1 MNNVFVLFWIQ
12 ESASMT
18 YWCKHLC
25 WGAARLN
32 QKPSSLNDTHSGKD
46 RRSATSRSPWLCS
59 SAPPPD
65 SAVGKVNCGGAQGR
79 DHPLRHLG
87 LWWSDKRRALP
98 AAAGPQRGW
107 GLPTGVKAVPAWGQR
122 DPLRPL
128 PASATHSP
136 GRGPLQSAWNQAW
149 RAAAGGRPGQISV
162 PSDAMGTAGCGDL
175 RAKRRT
181 LRNSPWAALHLP
193 HKKSPALPP
202 QNLVKPS
209 GKPFPPPPPP
219 QQPDCRAALPA

>member
-1 MNNVFVLFWIQ
+1 MEQMNNVFVLFWIQ

-87 LWWSDKRRALP
+87 LWWSDKRRALL

-107 GLPTGVKAVPAWGQR
+107 GLPTGVKAVPAWGAEGSAQAAPGISHAQPWQR
-122 DPLRPL
+122 PFAERLK
-128 PASATHSP
+128 P
-136 GRGPLQSAWNQAW
+136 GLACSSWGQAG
-149 RAAAGGRPGQISV
+149 A
-162 PSDAMGTAGCGDL
+162 DL
-175 RAKRRT
+175 RSK
-181 LRNSPWAALHLP
+181 
-193 HKKSPALPP
+193 
-202 QNLVKPS
+202 
-209 GKPFPPPPPP
+209 
-219 QQPDCRAALPA
+219 